1 MTDVYFLPFFFFFL
15 FSSSSSSSSSKN
27 RYYQLSSGGG
37 PLAYVFFVAF
47 NTIAVTMALN
57 LMTAFYINAFQIA
70 TSLNN
75 TKWKDNKNVIIRIRV
90 IVIIIRR
97 IRIIVI
103 IIIRRIII
111 RIRIIVVV
119 VIIIITRTFFSSLTL
134 VPSHFSFFPRCFSAL
149 CTQGRYSTQ
158 LPCE

>member
-75 TKWKDNKNVIIRIRV
+75 TKWKDNKNVIII
-90 IVIIIRR
+90 IKIII
-97 IRIIVI
+97 
-103 IIIRRIII
+103 
-111 RIRIIVVV
+111 V